1 MIIIKYNI
9 PIIFWIIIII
19 QGFSHIGII
28 ICGLFTQS
36 KWTILGSIRSIILY
50 IIYDM
55 ILMTTRY

>member
-36 KWTILGSIRSIILY
+36 KWTILGFMINIIINKLNNK
-50 IIYDM
+50 I
-55 ILMTTRY
+55 